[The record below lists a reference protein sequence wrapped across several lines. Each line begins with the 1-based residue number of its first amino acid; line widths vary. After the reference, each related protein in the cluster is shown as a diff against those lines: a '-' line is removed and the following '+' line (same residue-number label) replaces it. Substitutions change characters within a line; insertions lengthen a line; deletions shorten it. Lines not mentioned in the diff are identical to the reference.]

1 MLVNRLLRILWRA
14 KSHSA
19 KDQKYAAVEN
29 ALPLRP
35 NRGVLGRSSEDFGKQ
50 GDGVMKIIILVTTAF
65 FAVLS
70 IAAFLAVLSTAG
82 LFVVLRAAAA
92 DLPRKDAPPTLSA
105 PIGKYPVNKYPQ
117 PVVTKA

>member
-35 NRGVLGRSSEDFGKQ
+35 NRGVLGRSSEGFGKLR
-50 GDGVMKIIILVTTAF
+50 GWRDEDHNTGNDGILRRAEHRCVPRRAEIPCRIGRQQPPK
-65 FAVLS
+65 LS
-70 IAAFLAVLSTAG
+70 DSSLQ
-82 LFVVLRAAAA
+82 
-92 DLPRKDAPPTLSA
+92 
-105 PIGKYPVNKYPQ
+105 PIEQ
-117 PVVTKA
+117 